1 MAKRSYMTTDDRPI
15 HRCGECASIEPLP
28 DKAFDTGLP
37 FWGRCPVAGICKLF
51 SEKACE
57 NFKCKVQ

>member
-1 MAKRSYMTTDDRPI
+1 MKSKQKIEPANV

-28 DKAFDTGLP
+28 DKTFDTGLP

-51 SEKACE
+51 SEKACDE
-57 NFKCKVQ
+57 FKSKVK